1 MSGVRAPVLISAHVL
16 EELTC
21 RCEAEGKDVGVVAG
35 KCIQDALDGGARSGP
50 TGPAPAQA
58 LAALRHPGFA
68 RVLYR
73 GLHGGNWNAVTFQD
87 HAGNV
92 HTLSGALFDSLCRP
106 GHATL
111 TDHDIAAFAAH
122 LEADGDALISSRC
135 VDSAEQGSDRLRA
148 ARALRALL

>member
-1 MSGVRAPVLISAHVL
+1 MSGARRGLTPAHTP
-16 EELTC
+16 E
-21 RCEAEGKDVGVVAG
+21 
-35 KCIQDALDGGARSGP
+35 ALDGRDVGMIAGGGMDALEGGVPS
-50 TGPAPAQA
+50 GPAPAQG

-122 LEADGDALISSRC
+122 LEADGDALIQTRC
-135 VDSAEQGSDRLRA
+135 VEDAEQGSDRLRA